1 MKPVSLVE
9 RAIRNSSKPR
19 DTVLDCFGG
28 SGTTMIA
35 AERTGRRAVLLE
47 IDPAYADVIVRR
59 WQETTVEAA
68 VLEGDDRIFADVA
81 EARGVVDHDVIQ
93 TAEL

>member
-1 MKPVSLVE
+1 VE

-47 IDPAYADVIVRR
+47 LDPAYADVIVRR
-59 WQETTVEAA
+59 WQEATGESAILCGEEHSFT
-68 VLEGDDRIFADVA
+68 DVA
-81 EARGVVDHDVIQ
+81 AARLMIEKAQ
-93 TAEL
+93 L